1 MSPKKRPHKTV
12 AVVEVSI
19 LSEIL
24 APTFMFNAVLNYHC
38 PITNHRLL
46 ITDHRL
52 PITDY

>member
-46 ITDHRL
+46 ITDYRL